1 MRSSMFLGR
10 LETVGSCV
18 VYLSYAKGAWGA
30 SRSEEVCTLL
40 HDSS

>member
-18 VYLSYAKGAWGA
+18 IHLSCAEEALGA

-40 HDSS
+40 HDSW